1 MKTALPIIAC
11 TTVLKHVLIL
21 LLLLH
26 GICYCQDTASTLEN
40 QVKAAYIYNFTKFV
54 YWNTLPQIS
63 VSTPVTIAIIGD
75 ESIGPI
81 LERFLKARGKVPPLL
96 VKIITTNDTNLTDCH
111 IVYISKFTTT
121 KLPVLLK
128 RIDNNSILTVSD
140 ISGFT
145 AKGGMI
151 GFYQDKGKIKIEIN
165 MTAVTNAKLQINA
178 KLLEVARITWS
189 GKIE

>member
-1 MKTALPIIAC
+1 MS
-11 TTVLKHVLIL
+11 VLKHLSVL
-21 LLLLH
+21 LLLAH
-26 GICYCQDTASTLEN
+26 GICYCQDSTSTLEN

-54 YWNTLPQIS
+54 YWNTQPQIND
-63 VSTPVTIAIIGD
+63 STPLTIAIIGD
-75 ESIGPI
+75 ESIGTI
-81 LERFLKARGKVPPLL
+81 LESFSKTQGKVRPLL
-96 VKIITTNDTNLTDCH
+96 VKVITTNDTNLTGCD
-111 IVYISKFTTT
+111 IVYIGKVATK

-151 GFYQDKGKIKIEIN
+151 GFYLDNGKVKIEIN
-165 MTAVTNAKLQINA
+165 MTAVANAKLQISA
-178 KLLEVARITWS
+178 KLLEVARLTRS